1 MISRPSDIEVIKSII
16 DNKEENLVYKGF
28 WNKNTAV
35 LAVRYVVLEHL
46 KLKKNEIKTKYSVK
60 ILEELGFR
68 SVRKFGNVYELLT
81 IAIPEY
87 NLMPWEIRKL
97 PNNSWTEDNVKDAV
111 NWLVY
116 EVLDTTPEK
125 ANITQKLLDKHN
137 LGHITRLCGRSTKN
151 LMELVYPKKYFGE

>member
-60 ILEELGFR
+60 ILEEFNIISWSLFD
-68 SVRKFGNVYELLT
+68 YWYLLT
-81 IAIPEY
+81 
-87 NLMPWEIRKL
+87 N
-97 PNNSWTEDNVKDAV
+97 D
-111 NWLVY
+111 
-116 EVLDTTPEK
+116 
-125 ANITQKLLDKHN
+125 
-137 LGHITRLCGRSTKN
+137 
-151 LMELVYPKKYFGE
+151 